1 MKLVRQQEIA
11 KNRAK
16 AEDAAEDRI
25 LDALLPPPKNQWGEV
40 ETTIPTAAL
49 AKLSVKNCVRSIR
62 R

>member
-1 MKLVRQQEIA
+1 MR

-40 ETTIPTAAL
+40 ENHDTNSSTRQAFRK
-49 AKLSVKNCVRSIR
+49 KLREGQLER
-62 R
+62 